1 MSFSAPYRLL
11 AAGFIAMSMT
21 TAALAGSLP
30 RPPHETKEKPM
41 SGLSFSRPL
50 VARVEPVTIGAVRY
64 EPTIQTTTPGPEH
77 APGVLGAYDAST
89 GVRLWTL
96 KVSAPVV
103 DQRLESDTQEDH
115 IRTLT
120 VSPDGK
126 LQIVTETGR
135 RYEVDPVT
143 RCVRSLP

>member
-1 MSFSAPYRLL
+1 
-11 AAGFIAMSMT
+11 
-21 TAALAGSLP
+21 
-30 RPPHETKEKPM
+30 M